1 MEENIGGRIIIT
13 EAQIK
18 ERIADLAAEI
28 SRDYEG
34 LNPIIITVLRG
45 AVYFMVD
52 LTRQLT
58 IPHSIDFLAISGY
71 GPNPRSVGVRITKDL
86 DQNIHGQHV
95 LIVEDI
101 VDTGLTLHYLTRTL
115 RERGPASLKVCA
127 FFDRAAQRIANLP
140 LEYKGFE
147 ITDEWIVGY
156 GLDYKEKWRNLNCVM
171 SIAEIAKHKQR

>member
-1 MEENIGGRIIIT
+1 MEDHVGGKVIIT

-18 ERIADLAAEI
+18 ERIGELAAEI

-34 LNPIIITVLRG
+34 LNPVIVTVLRG

-71 GPNPRSVGVRITKDL
+71 GPNPRSGGVRITKDL
-86 DQNIHGQHV
+86 DENIHDRHV

-101 VDTGLTLHYLTRTL
+101 VDTGLTLHYLSRAL

-127 FFDRAAQRIANLP
+127 CFDRAAQRIANQP
-140 LEYKGFE
+140 LDYRGFE
-147 ITDEWIVGY
+147 IDEEWVVGY
-156 GLDYKEKWRNLNCVM
+156 GLDYKDQWRNLNCVM
-171 SIAEIAKHKQR
+171 SVAELANPK

>member
-1 MEENIGGRIIIT
+1 MEEHVGGRVIIT
-13 EAQIK
+13 EAQIR

-34 LNPIIITVLRG
+34 LNPVIVTVLRG

-58 IPHSIDFLAISGY
+58 IPHAIDFLAISGY
-71 GPNPRSVGVRITKDL
+71 GPSPRSGGVRITKDL
-86 DQNIHGQHV
+86 DMNIENQHV

-101 VDTGLTLHYLTRTL
+101 VDTGLTLHYLCRAL
-115 RERGPASLKVCA
+115 RERGTASLKLCA
-127 FFDRAAQRIANLP
+127 CFDREAQRIANLS
-140 LEYKGFE
+140 LDYRGFE
-147 ITDEWIVGY
+147 IAEEWVVGY

-171 SIAEIAKHKQR
+171 SIAELTNTI